1 MKRLALIAAMLLITP
16 VYAEEP
22 APAAPPVSQVAPQ
35 LFYFEV
41 DQNDINAISS
51 ALNELPKRVADPLI
65 LKLSS
70 QLKMQAQIMANR
82 AKVMTPEPAPSSTL
96 SAHDMADKP
105 SKPTRHYRH
114 YRTKVAE

>member
-1 MKRLALIAAMLLITP
+1 MKYALLVTFLLIAPA
-16 VYAEEP
+16 YAEEP
-22 APAAPPVSQVAPQ
+22 APTPSPPVSQVTPQ

-65 LKLSS
+65 LKLSG
-70 QLKMQAQIMANR
+70 QLKAQAQVMANR
-82 AKVMTPEPAPSSTL
+82 AKVMPPEPAPSSTL

-114 YRTKVAE
+114 YRTKAAE

>member
-1 MKRLALIAAMLLITP
+1 MKYVLLAALLLIAPA
-16 VYAEEP
+16 YAEEP
-22 APAAPPVSQVAPQ
+22 APTPSPPINQVAPQ

-41 DQNDINAISS
+41 DQNDINTISS

-65 LKLSS
+65 LKLSG
-70 QLKMQAQIMANR
+70 QLKAQAQIMANR

-105 SKPTRHYRH
+105 VTHRRHYR
-114 YRTKVAE
+114 RLVAHD